1 MNNDTDF
8 IKNIIQLTLI
18 FSKIVNVLFS
28 KICESTLSWFCSQY
42 ILKIR
47 RDVSC
52 ENTFVCAFFYALT
65 EESKSVRSFHDDD
78 DDDAVVCSEKRKVE
92 RSTYTL
98 VTSSATD
105 HSDQVYILRNA
116 RRNCS
121 ELSDLD
127 LAMTQWFELRL
138 FMHTNH
144 EICNG
149 TDLRDVDKKC

>member
-1 MNNDTDF
+1 M
-8 IKNIIQLTLI
+8 
-18 FSKIVNVLFS
+18 
-28 KICESTLSWFCSQY
+28 C
-42 ILKIR
+42 
-47 RDVSC
+47 
-52 ENTFVCAFFYALT
+52 FFYALT
-65 EESKSVRSFHDDD
+65 EEGKSVRSFHDDD
-78 DDDAVVCSEKRKVE
+78 DDYDVVVCSEKRKVE
-92 RSTYTL
+92 RPAYTL

-121 ELSDLD
+121 ELSDPD